1 MTVIPFSRPYF
12 SGGEAVAVAEVIE
25 SRWVTQGP
33 RVRDF
38 ENAFAR
44 TVGAKHAVAVTNCTA
59 ALHLALM
66 ASGVG
71 HGDEV
76 VVPSLS
82 FVATAN
88 AVRQTGAQPIFAD
101 IDPATYN
108 LSPAAAAGAIT
119 PRTKAIMPVHQI
131 GLPADMDEFAALARD
146 HDLALVQDAAT
157 ALGARYRD
165 QRIGSLPSLACF
177 SFHPRKVIT
186 TGEGG
191 MIVTPDGDL
200 AARLRRL
207 RHHGMSISDLD
218 RHDADE
224 VEFESYDEVGFNH
237 RMTDVQAALGLCQL
251 DVLDAALAAR
261 RRLAARYSEAIT
273 GLANLEPPHEPRDRR
288 HSFQSYAVRLTGPAD
303 RDDLIR
309 RLHRDGIETRRGVT
323 AIHLQTAY
331 RNHSHRALPAT
342 EQAAGDTLLLPLY
355 PELTDAEQDL
365 VLERLALHVDHNKA
379 VAAL

>member
-12 SGGEAVAVAEVIE
+12 PGGEAAAVAEVIE

-59 ALHLALM
+59 ALHLALT

-71 HGDEV
+71 PGDEV

-88 AVRQTGAQPIFAD
+88 AVRQTGAQPTFAD

-108 LSPAAAAGAIT
+108 LSPAAAARAIT

-131 GLPADMDEFAALARD
+131 GLPADMDEFAALAQD
-146 HDLALVQDAAT
+146 HDLALVEDAAT
-157 ALGARYRD
+157 ALGASYRNR
-165 QRIGSLPSLACF
+165 RIGSLPSLACF

-207 RHHGMSISDLD
+207 RHHGMSISDLY

-224 VEFESYDEVGFNH
+224 VEFESYDEVGFNQ
-237 RMTDVQAALGLCQL
+237 RMTDLQAALGLCQL
-251 DVLDAALAAR
+251 DVLDEALAAR
-261 RRLAARYSEAIT
+261 RRLAARYTEAIT
-273 GLANLEPPHEPRDRR
+273 GLENLEPPHEPPDRR
-288 HSFQSYAVRLTGPAD
+288 HSFQSYAVRLAAPAD

-323 AIHLQTAY
+323 AIHLQPAY
-331 RNHSHRALPAT
+331 QDHSHSALPAA

-355 PELTDAEQDL
+355 PELTDDQQDR
-365 VLERLALHVDHNKA
+365 VLERLALHVDHNA